1 MNEYNR
7 YFILMSDDQSSE
19 ENKYLKGDKENNTLT
34 IVNSEEINKEFDEE
48 HIFLNRFLF
57 NLIWK
62 KVNQEVLSR
71 VKIPQNKKMRN
82 FLSLICNKNN
92 KYYQLVIDSNNFTYN
107 IYTYKNKNDVSSSV
121 YLEQFVFDF
130 LISIIIDLGFICF
143 EKKISKEIVFD
154 ALKGLFSSEILLKL
168 SNCNF
173 ENADYYNYEILVQ
186 QINKYYNNQME
197 TTEFN
202 AWCVFIISL
211 FEKVQTQNTK
221 ISNSAL
227 KTIFTITNLNTNEKN
242 THFLY
247 AALKYLNFYFNNPN
261 KEFESEGVIRYVCL
275 NDIQECKIL
284 IIDTIN
290 NRYNY
295 LTMKE
300 LKYIDQI
307 NYSFIGIEQWGNE
320 DVYEL
325 EYGYSNNYYFDIYFK
340 MFKLINRDIYT
351 LDVSLI

>member
-1 MNEYNR
+1 M
-7 YFILMSDDQSSE
+7 
-19 ENKYLKGDKENNTLT
+19 
-34 IVNSEEINKEFDEE
+34 
-48 HIFLNRFLF
+48 
-57 NLIWK
+57 
-62 KVNQEVLSR
+62 
-71 VKIPQNKKMRN
+71 
-82 FLSLICNKNN
+82 
-92 KYYQLVIDSNNFTYN
+92 
-107 IYTYKNKNDVSSSV
+107 
-121 YLEQFVFDF
+121 YLEQFVFDL
-130 LISIIIDLGFICF
+130 LISIIIDLGFVCF

-202 AWCVFIISL
+202 AWRVFIISL

-227 KTIFTITNLNTNEKN
+227 KTIFAITNLNTNEKN

-290 NRYNY
+290 KRYNY

-307 NYSFIGIEQWGNE
+307 NYSFIGIEQWENE